1 MSFCWSID
9 MNDKAWFEKM
19 ERSRLSRTH
28 TNQEL
33 DVAVLDD
40 DDDEEQSPQP
50 FVPTHKRII
59 TEDEEVK
66 YSIILSYKEIFAG
79 KDGYE
84 EPIINE
90 DGSITFSFPSPEEA
104 GNFFMQDAE
113 KGHAF
118 VIIDMKTNTVVGYS
132 NGDGHFY
139 HVDGKVFQKGEAIA
153 RSSEIHPDKFD
164 MPRPASP
171 NFR

>member
-1 MSFCWSID
+1 M
-9 MNDKAWFEKM
+9 
-19 ERSRLSRTH
+19 
-28 TNQEL
+28 
-33 DVAVLDD
+33 
-40 DDDEEQSPQP
+40 
-50 FVPTHKRII
+50 PTHKRIL

-66 YSIILSYKEIFAG
+66 HSIILSYKEIFAG

-90 DGSITFSFPSPEEA
+90 DGSITFSFPSHEEA
-104 GNFFMQDAE
+104 GNFFMQDAK

-153 RSSEIHPDKFD
+153 CSSEIHPDKFD